1 MSKLQLGVF
10 FGSRSCEREVSIISA
25 LQMMNHVDTEKY
37 DVVPVYI
44 DQDGAWYTGP
54 ALRELRTFAP
64 FHADAKGVEN
74 VNLEKVISY
83 CLGGETHSFMDGY
96 DRE

>member
-74 VNLEKVISY
+74 VNLDLTSGSGA
-83 CLGGETHSFMDGY
+83 LLA
-96 DRE
+96 